1 MYGNEQ
7 QVGRALRDSGLPRDE
22 VFVTTKL
29 PSGNAGR
36 ERETIDGQPRRRWA
50 SIRSTSG

>member
-7 QVGRALRDSGLPRDE
+7 EVGRALRDSGLPRDE
-22 VFVTTKL
+22 VFITTKL

-36 ERETIDGQPRRRWA
+36 ERADDRSQPAGAGQ
-50 SIRSTSG
+50 SIGSTSG